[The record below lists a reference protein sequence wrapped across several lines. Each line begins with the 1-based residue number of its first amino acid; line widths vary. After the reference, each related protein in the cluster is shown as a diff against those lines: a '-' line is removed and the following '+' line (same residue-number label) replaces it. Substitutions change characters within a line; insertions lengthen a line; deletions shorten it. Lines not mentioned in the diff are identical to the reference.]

1 MSQDRQLQLV
11 TSVMITAGFEVSER
25 FSIRPRS
32 FDLMAR
38 KNRTLLIIKVV
49 AHIDSVSEDVAFD
62 LEVISRHLGAVPL
75 IVGERARDAELE
87 RGAVYVRY
95 GIYAISPSTLYDY
108 FVDLTPPLVYASP
121 GCLYVNIDGEV
132 LRDLREKRS
141 MSLGD
146 LGQVLGVSRRTI
158 SKYES
163 GMGTTLDV
171 AIRIEE
177 FFNTGVVK
185 SINLILHEQPKAME
199 PEPRDAATDKQ
210 TPVEFFRQI
219 GMQLHTLHG
228 APFQAL
234 LTFEKHTIL
243 TGIGPAD
250 KVIKRAALIG
260 NISQIAKK
268 HAMCVIT
275 DHYKQK
281 KIGKT
286 LVIDEDHLRRIT
298 DGFELLD
305 MIGD

>member
-38 KNRTLLIIKVV
+38 KNGTLLIIKVV

-121 GCLYVNIDGEV
+121 GGLYVNIDGEV

-185 SINLILHEQPKAME
+185 SINLIQHEPPKAME

-298 DGFELLD
+298 DGFELLE
-305 MIGD
+305 MIGE

>member
-38 KNRTLLIIKVV
+38 KNGTLLIIKVV

-121 GCLYVNIDGEV
+121 GGLYVNIDGEV

-305 MIGD
+305 MIGE

>member
-38 KNRTLLIIKVV
+38 KNGTLLIIKVV

-62 LEVISRHLGAVPL
+62 LEVISRHLGGVPL

-121 GCLYVNIDGEV
+121 GGLYVNIDGEV

-185 SINLILHEQPKAME
+185 SINLILHEPPKAME

-305 MIGD
+305 MIGE